1 MEIGKSVSNS
11 VGNIAWS
18 TIRAS
23 VELGVIKSR
32 NSQTY
37 FLVCDSIWIIL
48 YQIVSNGLHGSIED
62 EYPVP
67 IPSAPL
73 TKIIGIIG
81 A

>member
-48 YQIVSNGLHGSIED
+48 YQIVSNGLHGSIEISVD
-62 EYPVP
+62 DKE
-67 IPSAPL
+67 
-73 TKIIGIIG
+73 
-81 A
+81 

>member
-48 YQIVSNGLHGSIED
+48 YQIFSNGLHGSIEISVD
-62 EYPVP
+62 DKV
-67 IPSAPL
+67 
-73 TKIIGIIG
+73 
-81 A
+81 